1 MQASIKNQDGS
12 ALIVGLVLLLALT
25 ILGVAGMGA
34 SRTQLSM
41 AGTFQFF
48 NTAKAAAA
56 GQIDFNLDENNLA
69 LGQTVANQ
77 AVLANL
83 NAATG
88 TWGSNY
94 VGTTSVP
101 GGGFSLNG
109 SVAAMHYEFDVVIA
123 QTGRPVNHVVRQGAY
138 LIGPGQ

>member
-1 MQASIKNQDGS
+1 MRALSNNQAGS

-34 SRTQLSM
+34 SRTQLTI

-48 NTAKAAAA
+48 NTAKAAAS
-56 GQIDFNLDENNLA
+56 GQVDFNLDQMNLS
-69 LGQTVANQ
+69 LGETITNQT
-77 AVLANL
+77 LLTNL
-83 NAATG
+83 NAAQG
-88 TWGSNY
+88 TWGTNY
-94 VGTTSVP
+94 VGTTAVP

-109 SVAAMHYEFDVVIA
+109 SVAAMHYEFDVAIT